1 MFKVLHLIDEKTPTD
16 CLDQLNLLAGP
27 GNQVVSL
34 GRPPGHAGLT
44 LPVKAVHRPLGS
56 AALAGWRLCNQV
68 GGVAILHAWSPAGL
82 RAGQAVRERS
92 PARAPRLLLS
102 IPCAPASSRALER
115 LVQDIRQG
123 CFHLTVPTHAARQSM
138 IAAGAPAEAVHVLP
152 PPAPPIDQLQRRR
165 ARVRAELGLS
175 DSEQLIVAPSE
186 MTRYAGHKYASW
198 AHAILRQVLPGPR
211 LLLPGGGPC
220 EGHVRF
226 FAATTGYDPEVFFTG
241 DRFSR
246 DDVLA
251 AADVAVFFQEKNSG
265 VAALTAAMAAGVPIA
280 ASAVPDISEIAPHDD
295 AALLVEPADP
305 RQATAAVLHI
315 VEDAHLGKRL
325 AAAAKERAARYFS
338 LDAGLKTLEAIYAAV
353 GSGGVR

>member
-1 MFKVLHLIDEKTPTD
+1 LTP
-16 CLDQLNLLAGP
+16 
-27 GNQVVSL
+27 
-34 GRPPGHAGLT
+34 
-44 LPVKAVHRPLGS
+44 PVKAVHRPLGS

-198 AHAILRQVLPGPR
+198 AHAILRQVLPVVHDDHRVVNGPAAQVVDGR
-211 LLLPGGGPC
+211 NLERVVRDQLVHGRTDWCGRVGLVGLVLGELVGPARAP
-220 EGHVRF
+220 V
-226 FAATTGYDPEVFFTG
+226 
-241 DRFSR
+241 
-246 DDVLA
+246 
-251 AADVAVFFQEKNSG
+251 Q
-265 VAALTAAMAAGVPIA
+265 
-280 ASAVPDISEIAPHDD
+280 APHDEIEIVD
-295 AALLVEPADP
+295 DGLGPRGHLVAHIARQEARTLLEV
-305 RQATAAVLHI
+305 
-315 VEDAHLGKRL
+315 
-325 AAAAKERAARYFS
+325 RARH
-338 LDAGLKTLEAIYAAV
+338 
-353 GSGGVR
+353 